1 MPKINH
7 EKILTVIQKQ
17 ADVMIDKIIASDY
30 IKNPNATKVMETLK
44 SYKDD
49 YKTANAQDVISAKE
63 VFDNLFGEIT
73 PTSNPT
79 PTSNSASFGSSM
91 TGVRLKFDTPFAN
104 IKGAKITAKEVIIYE
119 SVKFACSQSTLDA
132 PDIYLPA
139 ENVCVI
145 SSDCILKGNIHYGE
159 DYLY

>member
-63 VFDNLFGEIT
+63 VFDNLFGNKKLYKNQFRKKT
-73 PTSNPT
+73 TSNFET
-79 PTSNSASFGSSM
+79 
-91 TGVRLKFDTPFAN
+91 
-104 IKGAKITAKEVIIYE
+104 
-119 SVKFACSQSTLDA
+119 
-132 PDIYLPA
+132 
-139 ENVCVI
+139 
-145 SSDCILKGNIHYGE
+145 
-159 DYLY
+159 